1 MEIIICA
8 AIRMSDGYIV
18 RGHRHNN
25 CIRTASEIPK
35 YKGERWHG
43 DDQGF
48 ITSTGRYVDR
58 EEAFIIAARAGQVSI
73 NNQNQATPEKS
84 GRLYSEDLY

>member
-35 YKGERWHG
+35 YQGEKWHG

-48 ITSTGRYVDR
+48 ITSTGRYVGR
-58 EEAFIIAARAGQVSI
+58 KEAYEIASAAKQLKYDNISK
-73 NNQNQATPEKS
+73 E
-84 GRLYSEDLY
+84 LYSEDLY

>member
-1 MEIIICA
+1 MQEIIICA
-8 AIRMSDGYIV
+8 AIRMSDGYLV
-18 RGHRHNN
+18 RGHRHHN

-35 YKGERWHG
+35 YEGEKWHG

-58 EEAFIIAARAGQVSI
+58 KEAFEIASKANQLKYDLSRA
-73 NNQNQATPEKS
+73 TTKE
-84 GRLYSEDLY
+84 LYSEDLY

>member
-35 YKGERWHG
+35 YQGEKWHG

-58 EEAFIIAARAGQVSI
+58 KEAFEIASKANQLKYDLSRA
-73 NNQNQATPEKS
+73 TTKE
-84 GRLYSEDLY
+84 LYSEDLY